1 VGAGLFTRG
10 RMVPLALG
18 LLALLLALLIL
29 HDVFFPPSASQTAVS
44 TTAVATGT
52 VRSAVTG
59 TGTVVPAQQQ
69 NVGFGEA
76 GTLAEVDVKVGDHV
90 TKGQTLARLDT
101 TILQQALQTAQNG
114 ETQAQATLNT
124 TANGNGVVQAQHG
137 LSSAQQSLSDT
148 QAQVNLTNQQDQA
161 TLSSDKSQLDQD
173 TNALNAFLATHPG
186 ACATTPLPTQCAAVN
201 ADNTKISADN
211 NKIAVD
217 QLAGQRSINQA
228 NNAVTT
234 AQDSLNSQT
243 ISRPNTIASQQAAL
257 SNAQLQV
264 QTAQRNLDM
273 ATLTAP
279 FDGVVQS
286 LSGVPGESA
295 SAGGG
300 ATAQSPGSI
309 APQPSSS
316 GATSAAASGSGTG
329 SAFMVLSSA
338 SGLQVIAPFAE
349 TDASRLAPNQTA
361 TITFDAVSNLTVT
374 AHVLAVA
381 NNATVISNVTNYY
394 ATLVVDQL
402 DPRLKSG
409 MTANATVVVQNA
421 AGVLTLPNSVITRI
435 GNAAFVTLLSRDGKT
450 QTRQAIQTGTVGDTT
465 TEITGGLNAGDRVV
479 RPQLRTGT
487 GAAGA
492 AGGRAGGAGGL
503 GGGAVRGLGG

>member
-1 VGAGLFTRG
+1 MGAGLFTRG

-44 TTAVATGT
+44 TTTVATGT

-69 NVGFGEA
+69 NVGFAEP

-101 TILQQALQTAQNG
+101 TILAQALQTAQNG
-114 ETQAQATLNT
+114 QTQAQATLNT
-124 TANGNGVVQAQHG
+124 TQNGNGVVQAQHG

-148 QAQVNLTNQQDQA
+148 QASVNLTNQQDQA
-161 TLSSDKSQLDQD
+161 TLSGDKGLLDQD
-173 TNALNAFLATHPG
+173 TTALNAFLTAHPG
-186 ACATTPLPTQCAAVN
+186 VSCTNTIPVPTQCAAVN

-234 AQDSLNSQT
+234 AQDALNSQT

-264 QTAQRNLDM
+264 QTAQRNLDQ

-286 LSGVPGESA
+286 LSGVPGESV
-295 SAGGG
+295 SAGG
-300 ATAQSPGSI
+300 
-309 APQPSSS
+309 
-316 GATSAAASGSGTG
+316 
-329 SAFMVLSSA
+329 
-338 SGLQVIAPFAE
+338 
-349 TDASRLAPNQTA
+349 R
-361 TITFDAVSNLTVT
+361 
-374 AHVLAVA
+374 
-381 NNATVISNVTNYY
+381 
-394 ATLVVDQL
+394 
-402 DPRLKSG
+402 
-409 MTANATVVVQNA
+409 
-421 AGVLTLPNSVITRI
+421 
-435 GNAAFVTLLSRDGKT
+435 
-450 QTRQAIQTGTVGDTT
+450 
-465 TEITGGLNAGDRVV
+465 
-479 RPQLRTGT
+479 
-487 GAAGA
+487 
-492 AGGRAGGAGGL
+492 AGGL
-503 GGGAVRGLGG
+503 GGGAVRGLGGG